1 MEAKIQSLID
11 VYKTNRDDL
20 KRTYIQCKFSVKIAR
35 KKYYNEAKEIQR
47 FCFDNWKNG
56 KKQREIAEML
66 GIHTSTVAFHIKNYN
81 RNRKGNEKIQ
91 RDIC

>member
-1 MEAKIQSLID
+1 MNQSIQSLID
-11 VYKTNRDDL
+11 VYKTNRNDL
-20 KRTYIQCKFSVKIAR
+20 KRTYAGYKFTVKIAG

-47 FCFDNWKNG
+47 FCFDNWKKG

-81 RNRKGNEKIQ
+81 RNRF
-91 RDIC
+91 